1 MGLLMTNVATRQGNC
16 TFDCGGAQ
24 IRAHCRH
31 LATVVTIRGEIDAVN
46 VDWVSKYIRRF
57 IVGSNPVVID
67 MSDMRQFAVA
77 GTSLLYAIDEDCR
90 SAGVEWTL
98 IASPAVTEVL
108 DADRDQDENGAT
120 FPIAPSVHEALHNL
134 ADAIVSR
141 RQLVLP
147 LIKKS
152 A

>member
-1 MGLLMTNVATRQGNC
+1 
-16 TFDCGGAQ
+16 
-24 IRAHCRH
+24 
-31 LATVVTIRGEIDAVN
+31 
-46 VDWVSKYIRRF
+46 
-57 IVGSNPVVID
+57 
-67 MSDMRQFAVA
+67 
-77 GTSLLYAIDEDCR
+77 
-90 SAGVEWTL
+90 VEWTL

-120 FPIAPSVHEALHNL
+120 FPVARSVHEALHNL